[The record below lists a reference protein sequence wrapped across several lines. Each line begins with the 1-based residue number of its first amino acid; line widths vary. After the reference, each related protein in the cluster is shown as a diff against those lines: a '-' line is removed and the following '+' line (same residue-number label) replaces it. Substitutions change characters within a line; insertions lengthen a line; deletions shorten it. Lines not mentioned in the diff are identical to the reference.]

1 MHVIKA
7 RENRSKQI
15 MYLEQN
21 LTIANEF
28 RIQFLFLKAFL
39 YQSLLEQHPTKTN
52 WTVYLCVF
60 YSD

>member
-7 RENRSKQI
+7 RESRSKQI

-52 WTVYLCVF
+52 
-60 YSD
+60 